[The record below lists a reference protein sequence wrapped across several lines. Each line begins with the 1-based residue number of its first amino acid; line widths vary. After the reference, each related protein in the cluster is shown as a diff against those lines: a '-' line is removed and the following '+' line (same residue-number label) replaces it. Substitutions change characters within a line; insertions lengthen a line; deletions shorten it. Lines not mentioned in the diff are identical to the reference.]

1 MAPIDEGAARA
12 PASGE
17 RRRALRWVAGVVLVW
32 LALVATHRG
41 EFWPFSV
48 FPMFAG
54 AGRPW
59 VRALVHALPEPLAAD
74 ALASEYELAALPGAP
89 FALEAH
95 GVPQHDVSSLV
106 QRAERWTAD
115 ETAALVSLFGDLPCH
130 KPLLVL
136 RVRGALDGDRVRAR
150 ATPAALLTCAGGQ
163 SSVRPLLTGAEP

>member
-1 MAPIDEGAARA
+1 MQPIDEGAERA

-17 RRRALRWVAGVVLVW
+17 RRSALRWVGGVVLVW

-74 ALASEYELAALPGAP
+74 ALASEYELDGLPGAP

-95 GVPQHDVSSLV
+95 GVPQHDLSSLV
-106 QRAERWTAD
+106 QRAAHWTAGD
-115 ETAALVSLFGDLPCH
+115 EAALVSLFRDLPCRQ
-130 KPLLVL
+130 PLLIM
-136 RVRGALDGDRVRAR
+136 RVRGTLEGARVRAR
-150 ATPAALLTCAGGQ
+150 ATPAALMTCTGGQ
-163 SSVRPLLTGAEP
+163 SSVQPLLTGAEP